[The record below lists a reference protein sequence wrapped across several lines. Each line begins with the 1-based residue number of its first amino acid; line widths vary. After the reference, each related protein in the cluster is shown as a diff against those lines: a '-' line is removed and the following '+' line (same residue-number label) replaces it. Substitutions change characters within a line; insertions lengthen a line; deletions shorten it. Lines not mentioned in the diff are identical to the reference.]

1 MSNTYT
7 QIHIQFVFAVRNRR
21 ALIHESWENELQKYI
36 TGIVQ
41 DNNHKMLQINNMPDH
56 LHCLVGLRPNQSCS
70 DLMKLVK
77 SGSSS
82 WINNNNLS
90 KTPFSWQDGYGA
102 FSYSKKDIENVIRYI
117 QNQKIH
123 HRKESFLDE
132 YRRFLKEFE
141 VEYDERYIFREL
153 T

>member
-1 MSNTYT
+1 
-7 QIHIQFVFAVRNRR
+7 
-21 ALIHESWENELQKYI
+21 
-36 TGIVQ
+36 
-41 DNNHKMLQINNMPDH
+41 
-56 LHCLVGLRPNQSCS
+56 
-70 DLMKLVK
+70 MKLVK

-132 YRRFLKEFE
+132 YRRFLKEFG

>member
-90 KTPFSWQDGYGA
+90 KMPFSWQDGYGA

>member
-90 KTPFSWQDGYGA
+90 KMPFSWQDGYGA

-123 HRKESFLDE
+123 HRKERFLDE